1 MKKIIN
7 LLLLITFAANT
18 MSQTIDEVLN
28 TIELNNN
35 DIKAAKALYEAQTME
50 VKSQNMLGNT
60 SVAYEKM
67 LGTIKTPDQSDKITV
82 TQELDFPSIYA
93 VRGKVNSEK
102 IKKYQYDYEETRRSV
117 LLQAKE
123 LCLDLVMLDKQQK
136 LINERL
142 SNIIRIKALYE
153 KRYES
158 GDVNKLEMNKI
169 ILQEM
174 NEKSALAINTNER
187 NRKLKEL
194 IKLNAGN
201 EIELEPTEETSP
213 VTLPDFTEYSNE
225 ATEADMRIKQ
235 SVGEY
240 KIATGEYKI
249 ARNRWLPSLG
259 ISYIREI
266 RPADTSNGFEIGV
279 SVPLLNNIRKVKQ
292 SKAYKAY
299 TMWQMEKVNT
309 DIKTD
314 INTNYDEARK
324 IWETLNQYDINLVYE
339 NINLLNK
346 SLGARQISMIEY
358 FTEINSLYDTIES
371 YNLLLN
377 SYNKILARMYK
388 FRL

>member
-7 LLLLITFAANT
+7 LLLLITFAANA

-102 IKKYQYDYEETRRSV
+102 IKKYQYDYEETRRSI

-123 LCLDLVMLDKQQK
+123 LCLDLVMLDKQQE

-225 ATEADMRIKQ
+225 ATESDMRIKQ

>member
-7 LLLLITFAANT
+7 LLLLITFAANA

-50 VKSQNMLGNT
+50 VKSQNMLRNT

>member
-7 LLLLITFAANT
+7 LLLLITFAANA

>member
-7 LLLLITFAANT
+7 LLLLITFAANA

-213 VTLPDFTEYSNE
+213 VTLPNFTEYSNE

>member
-7 LLLLITFAANT
+7 LLLLITFAANA

-93 VRGKVNSEK
+93 VRSKVNSEK

-142 SNIIRIKALYE
+142 SNIIRIKTLYE

-187 NRKLKEL
+187 NRNLKEL

>member
-7 LLLLITFAANT
+7 LLLLITFAANA

-213 VTLPDFTEYSNE
+213 ATLPDFTEYSNE

>member
-7 LLLLITFAANT
+7 LLLLITFAANA

-102 IKKYQYDYEETRRSV
+102 IKKYQYDYEETRRSI

-201 EIELEPTEETSP
+201 EIELEPTEETSH

-358 FTEINSLYDTIES
+358 FTEVNSLYDTIES